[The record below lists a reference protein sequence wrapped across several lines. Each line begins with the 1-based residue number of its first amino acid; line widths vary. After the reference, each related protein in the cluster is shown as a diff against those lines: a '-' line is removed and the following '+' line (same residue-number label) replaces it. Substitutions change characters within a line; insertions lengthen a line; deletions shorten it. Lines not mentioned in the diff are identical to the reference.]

1 MNASTKSSQ
10 ITRRGLFPAACAA
23 GLLGANGAAGPA
35 RGAPRDITAI
45 VVASKI
51 DTEGALLGS
60 LIAAALR
67 AHGLPVQTRLQLGPT
82 SICRAALMAG
92 EIDIY
97 PEYTG
102 NGAAFFRSEGEPAW
116 HDAGAAWALVRRL
129 DAGNGIIWLAA
140 APADN
145 GWGIAVRDELKEALG
160 GACLGGIGAVRRFL
174 SPSHHPP
181 HQSPRQSPGQSPR
194 QSLASLSCYLQNRG
208 RLLLAAS
215 VEFVESPDALPAF
228 ERSYGFRL
236 RQDQL
241 IALAGGN
248 TAATLRAAAEGLS
261 GINAAM
267 AYSTDGAL
275 AALRLTLLDDPHHA
289 QIVFQPAPV
298 VRAPVLAANPQIAPI
313 LAPVFA
319 TLTVE
324 RLRGLNAQVSVDGRD
339 PAQVA
344 ARYLAELS

>member
-1 MNASTKSSQ
+1 MESSQ
-10 ITRRGLFPAACAA
+10 ITRRWLFRNACAA
-23 GLLGANGAAGPA
+23 GLLGASGPTGNTQAGPPQA
-35 RGAPRDITAI
+35 ADPQAAHLKASASAAAKATRAI

-60 LIAAALR
+60 LIATALR
-67 AHGLPVQTRLQLGPT
+67 AHALPVQTRLQLGPT
-82 SICRAALMAG
+82 SICRAALLAG

-102 NGAAFFRSEGEPAW
+102 NGAAFFHREGEQAW
-116 HDAGAAWALVRRL
+116 HDAGAAWALVRKL
-129 DAGNGIIWLAA
+129 DAAHGIIWLPP

-145 GWGIAVRDELKEALG
+145 GWGIAVRDELSQALD
-160 GACLGGIGAVRRFL
+160 GACRG
-174 SPSHHPP
+174 
-181 HQSPRQSPGQSPR
+181 RQNGGQS
-194 QSLASLSCYLQNRG
+194 LVSLSCYLQNGG

-236 RQDQL
+236 RQDQI

-248 TAATLRAAAEGLS
+248 TAATLRAAAEALS

-275 AALRLTLLDDPHHA
+275 AALRLTLLDDPHNA

-298 VRAPVLAANPQIAPI
+298 VRAPVLAAHPQIGSI

-319 TLTVE
+319 SLTVG

-339 PAQVA
+339 PEAVA
-344 ARYLAELS
+344 AKYLGDLP